1 MMNQEKVN
9 ALANFL
15 GCEVEEITEGYAE
28 NLYEYGNEEYLVLT
42 EEEAEDRAKTDILDS
57 LWAFNTDFIL
67 EHTNIDWNDRIEK
80 AMKKMQEELC
90 EDANEIVKAMI
101 TDFDQF
107 VQDAIDADGRGH
119 FLAGYDGEENEEGK
133 YFIYRTN

>member
-1 MMNQEKVN
+1 MNQEKVN

-101 TDFDQF
+101 TDLDEF
-107 VQDAIDADGRGH
+107 VQDAIDTDGRGH
-119 FLAGYDGEENEEGK
+119 FLSRYDGEENEEGE

>member
-101 TDFDQF
+101 TDLDEF
-107 VQDAIDADGRGH
+107 VQDAIDTDGRGH
-119 FLAGYDGEENEEGK
+119 FLSRYDGEENEEGE

>member
-80 AMKKMQEELC
+80 AMKKMQQELC
-90 EDANEIVKAMI
+90 EDANELLKAMI
-101 TDFDQF
+101 TDIDEF
-107 VQDAIDADGRGH
+107 VEDAVSAFGRGH
-119 FLAGYDGEENEEGK
+119 FLSSYDGEENEEGE
-133 YFIYRTN
+133 YYIYRTN